1 MNRHRAYWPL
11 DEAPVPDGDG
21 RFLGVNARLD
31 PAQLGD
37 GELASAVNCRFDEG
51 RISTRRGL
59 RIMAWGAKNHLGGAP
74 ELILPYGPVR
84 RAGAFNDPMT
94 GLEWAIVVRD
104 GDDDVPLGAT
114 YRARPGNTGVIIPAP
129 DGTDFTTVT
138 DLIQTYN
145 GMIAL
150 RGPDLAPLYL
160 ANLDEGWRSLP
171 SAPSGKEAIPVST
184 QGLYFGNRLFVVD
197 ARTSAQYLDSVWV
210 SDFGGV
216 TSVLQGEEYSVF
228 QSFKINQ
235 GSADRLVGIA
245 KFNDQTLVAAKAG
258 SIHVVS
264 NIYGT
269 NEQLAQNA
277 RLDQLTSEYGCL
289 APRSF
294 VQVGRDLW
302 FLGHRRGVC
311 SIQQTTT
318 NALQGVDIPVSR
330 DIQPLVDRINWECAQ
345 EATAASHGNRV
356 YFAVPLDG
364 STENNAVLVYS
375 TLTGKWAGYDQSD
388 ATRVRDWMRF
398 KYAGAVRLGFLSIDG
413 FVYLYEDGFRDDLG
427 DAAGHIESV
436 PIAATALTR
445 GYGGRVSGVKRF
457 TRMEARIQTWD
468 TSMTVTAVPDGRGEI
483 AEVLAVDVVG
493 TRYRRP
499 HGRAPWVADNEDG
512 DWDERH
518 REDYAVNMSGPAHA
532 GVQVTS
538 PGGEGTMAFGI
549 LQSAD
554 LSRRMRA
561 RGSSMQLEFVATRG
575 RLEVSG
581 VSVDTLRGRTR
592 DAVVT

>member
-11 DEAPVPDGDG
+11 DESPVPDGDG
-21 RFLGVNARLD
+21 RFLGVNSRVD

-37 GELASAVNCRFDEG
+37 GELAGAVNCRFDEG
-51 RISTRRGL
+51 RISTRAGL
-59 RIMAWGAKNHLGGAP
+59 RIMALGAPGVLGGDP
-74 ELILPYGPVR
+74 GLIMPYGPTR
-84 RAGAFNDPMT
+84 RAGAYNDPFT

-104 GDDDVPLGAT
+104 ADDDIPLGAS
-114 YRARPGNTGVIIPAP
+114 YRARPGTSGALIPAP
-129 DGTDFTTVT
+129 AGTDFTTVT

-160 ANLDEGWRSLP
+160 ASLDEGWRALP
-171 SAPSGKEAIPVST
+171 VAPSGKEAIPVAT
-184 QGLYFGNRLFVVD
+184 QGIYFGNRLFVVD
-197 ARTSAQYLDSVWV
+197 ARTAAQYLDSVWV

-245 KFNDQTLVAAKAG
+245 KFNDQTLVAAKAR

-264 NIYGT
+264 GIYGT
-269 NEQLAQNA
+269 NEQLAANA
-277 RLDQLTSEYGCL
+277 RLDQLTSEYGCM

-302 FLGHRRGVC
+302 FLGHRRGIC

-318 NALQGVDIPVSR
+318 NALQGVDVAVSR
-330 DIQPLVDRINWECAQ
+330 DIQPLVDRINWEFAAG
-345 EATAASHGNRV
+345 ATATTHGNRV

-364 STENNAVLVYS
+364 ATDNNAVLVYS
-375 TLTGKWAGYDQSD
+375 TLTGKWAGYDYSD

-398 KYAGAVRLGFLSIDG
+398 TYGGAVRQGFLSIDG
-413 FVYLYEDGFRDDLG
+413 YVYLYEDGVRDDVG
-427 DAAGHIESV
+427 DAGGHVTAE
-436 PIAATALTR
+436 PIVATALTR

-457 TRMEARIQTWD
+457 TRMEARVQTWD
-468 TSMTVTAVPDGRGEI
+468 TELNVRSVLDGRGES
-483 AEVLAVDVVG
+483 APVLTLDVDG

-512 DWDERH
+512 DWDEKH
-518 REDYAVNMSGPAHA
+518 REDYAVDMSGPSSA

-538 PGGEGTMAFGI
+538 PGGSGTIAFGV
-549 LQSAD
+549 LQAAD
-554 LSRRMRA
+554 VSRRLRA
-561 RGSSMQLEFVATRG
+561 RGSALQLQFQTTRG
-575 RLEVSG
+575 RMEVSG